1 MYFRSFDG
9 EEENA
14 GPQEPSPSVKEQIRR
29 LKPMLTNLVDSAIE
43 AQFLLSSISST
54 IEASSHHYF

>member
-1 MYFRSFDG
+1 MYFESFDG

-14 GPQEPSPSVKEQIRR
+14 GPQEPSPSVMEQISR

-43 AQFLLSSISST
+43 AQFLLTSISST